1 MKSMVKTIRAVES
14 KLLVIPII
22 FILLRVWS
30 LLLVELQLRRT
41 LPCPVILLLLFL
53 GVSTVLQ

>member
-1 MKSMVKTIRAVES
+1 MVKTIRAVES